1 MRVKGFL
8 AGAALALSAFQPVH
22 AEAFISDPGAD
33 AATAV
38 YTQACIRNMGHVERV
53 TQWAEAHSL
62 KPVTAGEL
70 NQSSR
75 NVKWVFVSGGSKIA
89 LLVSP
94 TNQSCTVLADRAGQD
109 GILKGFGA
117 LAQSMV
123 AMNGAANV
131 KVKKART
138 DGQFGSMLTAE
149 FTVARNHFFDHI
161 IGRMV
166 AVERPGGPF
175 QVLLQVEAVDA
186 GAMPK

>member
-1 MRVKGFL
+1 MRGKGFL

-22 AEAFISDPGAD
+22 AEAFISDSGAD

-70 NQSSR
+70 NQSSQS
-75 NVKWVFVSGGSKIA
+75 VKWVFVSGGSKIA

-175 QVLLQVEAVDA
+175 QALLQVEAVDA